1 MGNTRRGRYNAQ
13 SVALTQARSLSFIF
27 SHRRQST
34 WHSLAGSSWYQW
46 SALNQGQKD
55 SFHFTFYLGQTALQQ
70 LRQFNWVHLSFFFF
84 FFPSFLLLFLLLFLF
99 NLPSLWCLAFLW
111 FLWPKIRTWQLQ
123 SLLFIMLLPKTSP
136 SWPLDQCSSFL
147 SLPPFCH
154 LHLCVTSVFVEAL
167 VLHKEQNVSITPC
180 YI

>member
-84 FFPSFLLLFLLLFLF
+84 LLSFLPSPLPSSFPFQSPFSLVSCFPLISVAQDQDLATTVSAFHNAVAKDLTILAPGPVLFLPQS
-99 NLPSLWCLAFLW
+99 PSLL
-111 FLWPKIRTWQLQ
+111 
-123 SLLFIMLLPKTSP
+123 SP
-136 SWPLDQCSSFL
+136 TFVRHFGICRGFSFAQRAK
-147 SLPPFCH
+147 C
-154 LHLCVTSVFVEAL
+154 
-167 VLHKEQNVSITPC
+167 
-180 YI
+180 